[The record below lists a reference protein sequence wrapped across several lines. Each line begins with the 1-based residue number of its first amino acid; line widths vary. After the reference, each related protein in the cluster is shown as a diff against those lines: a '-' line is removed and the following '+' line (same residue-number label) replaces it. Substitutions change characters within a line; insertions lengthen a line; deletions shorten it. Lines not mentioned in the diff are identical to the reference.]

1 MKNFLLL
8 PAVFTLYLTNP
19 LFTCAQS
26 HETPPQQNA
35 NGQRIDTDT
44 LKEDISDDLI
54 ELEVEGIYEAD
65 MSALVRLVEKDSDN
79 KWCLIMVIGECEA
92 TAMVRAMN
100 EFESNRPLTYD
111 LMNTIFTESSLTLQ
125 HIIITKLEDGVY
137 YAVLVIDD
145 HGTILRLDARPSDS
159 INLAL
164 KAGVPI
170 YAPRSFW
177 DEAKEKMD

>member
-1 MKNFLLL
+1 MKNYLLL
-8 PAVFTLYLTNP
+8 PAVFTLYFTNP

-54 ELEVEGIYEAD
+54 ELEVEGIYDAD

-111 LMNTIFTESSLTLQ
+111 LMNTIFTESSLTCSTSLSLNWKMVSIMQ
-125 HIIITKLEDGVY
+125 CWLLMITAPFLSWM
-137 YAVLVIDD
+137 
-145 HGTILRLDARPSDS
+145 HAR
-159 INLAL
+159 
-164 KAGVPI
+164 VTV
-170 YAPRSFW
+170 
-177 DEAKEKMD
+177 